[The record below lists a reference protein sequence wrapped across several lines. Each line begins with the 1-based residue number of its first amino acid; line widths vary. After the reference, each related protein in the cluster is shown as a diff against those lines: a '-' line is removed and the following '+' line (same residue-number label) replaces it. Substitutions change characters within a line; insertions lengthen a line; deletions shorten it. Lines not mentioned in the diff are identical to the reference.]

1 MGNVFPKLCVRSK
14 KDNNVTENVENQD
27 KKVNSTECDNIMK
40 ELTSLKVTKLRLEKE
55 VNELKNKLLGKQISL
70 ENLHCKYTH
79 DIQSLKEHIINN
91 ETIIKTTSD
100 EQAKLKQYLFYLTNE
115 FHITTKQCDKY
126 KKIIDNF
133 INPFLVSEFLSTS
146 CDYENQN
153 TDVNRK
159 LLLNFQQFVKDYN
172 DT

>member
-14 KDNNVTENVENQD
+14 KDNNVIENVESQD
-27 KKVNSTECDNIMK
+27 KKVNSTESDNIMK

-55 VNELKNKLLGKQISL
+55 VDELKNKLLGKQISL
-70 ENLHCKYTH
+70 ENLQCKYTR
-79 DIQSLKEHIINN
+79 DIQSMKDHIINN
-91 ETIIKTTSD
+91 ESIIKNTSD
-100 EQAKLKQYLFYLTNE
+100 EQEKLKQHLFYLTNE

-126 KKIIDNF
+126 QKSLDNF

-146 CDYENQN
+146 CDHENQN
-153 TDVNRK
+153 TNANRK
-159 LLLNFQQFVKDYN
+159 LLINFQQFVKDYN